1 MIEDEALNRCVKAAL
16 EAGGPFGLRRPRAG
30 RRRLF
35 WRWAAPTLAAASVAV
50 ALALRVMVSAEPDPL
65 ADAIA
70 LLSEADGVEVVSEES
85 ASSAELLLAW
95 QDAPCRGWL

>member
-16 EAGGPFGLRRPRAG
+16 EAGGPFGFRRSRAR

-35 WRWAAPTLAAASVAV
+35 WRWAVPTLAAASLAV
-50 ALALRVMVSAEPDPL
+50 ALALRVTMSVEPDPL

-70 LLSEADGVEVVSEES
+70 LLSEADGVDVEPVENT
-85 ASSAELLLAW
+85 SSAELLLAW